1 MVGGAAEMA
10 GIWLKISIANQR
22 ATLMRDA
29 MPLRGWPVS
38 TAKNGAG
45 EQNNS
50 GCTPRGW
57 HRIRAKIGG
66 DQPAAAV
73 FIGRRPT
80 GEVHSAEL
88 HQSSAGRDWI
98 LSRILWLCGEEAG
111 KNRGGNV
118 DSQRRYIYIHGTP
131 DQYPLGQP
139 LSQGCVRMA
148 NTDVIELFNQV
159 AAGTRVLITEQ

>member
-1 MVGGAAEMA
+1 MVGGTGIGGIGVGGTGAGGTGETAE
-10 GIWLKISIANQR
+10 IWLKISIANQR

-29 MPLRGWPVS
+29 APLRGWPVS

-66 DQPAAAV
+66 DEPPAAV

-80 GEVHSAEL
+80 GEVHGPEL
-88 HQSSAGRDWI
+88 HESSAGRDWI
-98 LSRILWLCGEEAG
+98 LSRILWLCGEEVG
-111 KNRGGNV
+111 KNQKMVKRSRISSTTENV
-118 DSQRRYIYIHGTP
+118 LQNNDK
-131 DQYPLGQP
+131 
-139 LSQGCVRMA
+139 M
-148 NTDVIELFNQV
+148 
-159 AAGTRVLITEQ
+159 